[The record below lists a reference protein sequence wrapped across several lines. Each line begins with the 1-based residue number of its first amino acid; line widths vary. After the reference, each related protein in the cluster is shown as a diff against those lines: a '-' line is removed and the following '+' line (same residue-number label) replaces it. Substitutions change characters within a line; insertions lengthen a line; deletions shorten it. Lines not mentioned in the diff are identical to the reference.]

1 MSTAEQRKVFSW
13 KRPVLTDRRAAIRLT
28 ASGRKWDVRLVGQI
42 SKTRF
47 LVTHPTDDGMLVFV
61 KEGETFGVSN
71 FDGVFLSTFDSTVL
85 RVILGESP
93 GLEFSLPPPEQR
105 RRETVRKLRRA
116 GVMIPC
122 AVRFGSGDNQFRA
135 GYTGDLSVRGMQV
148 AIENPLPD
156 GTTELDVSV
165 RLMVLGSAMT
175 VQVRAVIRS
184 TIKDHR
190 PDFPATLLG
199 LEFLDLDPANQLA
212 ISQYVGEKLL
222 AEQDDVFG
230 MVR

>member
-1 MSTAEQRKVFSW
+1 MSNSDQRKVFSW
-13 KRPVLTDRRAAIRLT
+13 KRPVLTDKRAAIRLT

-71 FDGVFLSTFDSTVL
+71 FDGAFLSTFDSTVL

-105 RRETVRKLRRA
+105 RREIVRKLRRA
-116 GVMIPC
+116 GVTIPC
-122 AVRFGSGDNQFRA
+122 AVRYGSGENQFRA
-135 GYTGDLSVRGMQV
+135 GFTGDLSVRGMQV
-148 AIENPLPD
+148 AIESPLPD

-175 VQVRAVIRS
+175 VQVKAVIRS
-184 TIKDHR
+184 TTKDHR

-199 LEFLDLDPANQLA
+199 LEFLDLDPGNQLA

>member
-1 MSTAEQRKVFSW
+1 VSNSDQRKVFSW
-13 KRPVLTDRRAAIRLT
+13 KRPVLTDKRAAIRLT

-71 FDGVFLSTFDSTVL
+71 FDGAFLSTFDSTVL

-105 RRETVRKLRRA
+105 RREIVRKLRRA
-116 GVMIPC
+116 GVTIPC
-122 AVRFGSGDNQFRA
+122 AVRYGSGENQFRA
-135 GYTGDLSVRGMQV
+135 GFTGDLSVRGMQV
-148 AIENPLPD
+148 AIESPLPD

-175 VQVRAVIRS
+175 VQVKAVIRS
-184 TIKDHR
+184 TTKDHR

-199 LEFLDLDPANQLA
+199 LEFLDLDPGNQLA

>member
-1 MSTAEQRKVFSW
+1 MTEQKKVFSW
-13 KRPVLTDRRAAIRLT
+13 KRPVIADRRAAIRLT

-42 SKTRF
+42 SRTRF
-47 LVTHPTDDGMLVFV
+47 LVTHPSDDGMLVFV

-71 FDGVFLSTFDSTVL
+71 FDGAFLSTFDSTVT

-105 RRETVRKLRRA
+105 RRETVRKVRRA

-122 AVRFGSGDNQFRA
+122 AVRYGTGDNAVRA
-135 GYTGDLSVRGMQV
+135 GFAADLSVRGMQV
-148 AIENPLPD
+148 AIENPLPA
-156 GTTELDVSV
+156 GITELDVSV

-175 VQVRAVIRS
+175 VQVKAVIRS
-184 TIKDHR
+184 TIRDNR
-190 PDFPATLLG
+190 PDFPAVLLG
-199 LEFLDLDPANQLA
+199 LEFLDFAPGDQLA
-212 ISQYVGEKLL
+212 VSQYVGEKLL

>member
-1 MSTAEQRKVFSW
+1 MSNSDQRKVFSW
-13 KRPVLTDRRAAIRLT
+13 KRPVLTDKRAAIRLT

-71 FDGVFLSTFDSTVL
+71 FDGAFLSTFDSTVL

-105 RRETVRKLRRA
+105 RREIVRKLRRA
-116 GVMIPC
+116 GVTIPC
-122 AVRFGSGDNQFRA
+122 AVRYGSGENQFRA
-135 GYTGDLSVRGMQV
+135 GFTGDLSVRGMQV

-175 VQVRAVIRS
+175 VQVKAVIRS
-184 TIKDHR
+184 TTKDHR
-190 PDFPATLLG
+190 PDFPATLIG

>member
-1 MSTAEQRKVFSW
+1 VSNSDQRKVFSW
-13 KRPVLTDRRAAIRLT
+13 KRPVLTDKRAAIRLT

-71 FDGVFLSTFDSTVL
+71 FDGAFLSTFDSTVL

-105 RRETVRKLRRA
+105 RREIVRKLRRA
-116 GVMIPC
+116 GVTIPC
-122 AVRFGSGDNQFRA
+122 AVRYGSGENQFRA
-135 GYTGDLSVRGMQV
+135 AFTGDLSVRGMQV
-148 AIENPLPD
+148 AIESPLPD

-175 VQVRAVIRS
+175 IQVKTVIRS
-184 TIKDHR
+184 TTKDHR
-190 PDFPATLLG
+190 LDFPATLLG
-199 LEFLDLDPANQLA
+199 LEFLDLDPGNQLA
-212 ISQYVGEKLL
+212 ISQYVGEKLI